1 MKFEVLKVGDYKATF
16 LRTNDKIILFSFGK
30 PIVAIDTISKEYFRL
45 CSKSDLTNTTA
56 KHLKL
61 FFEMFGFQY
70 NRNNFLDTRETKVVK
85 INLILGK

>member
-1 MKFEVLKVGDYKATF
+1 MVKGNE
-16 LRTNDKIILFSFGK
+16 IWSFK
-30 PIVAIDTISKEYFRL
+30 SIRL

-70 NRNNFLDTRETKVVK
+70 NKNNFLDTRETKVVK